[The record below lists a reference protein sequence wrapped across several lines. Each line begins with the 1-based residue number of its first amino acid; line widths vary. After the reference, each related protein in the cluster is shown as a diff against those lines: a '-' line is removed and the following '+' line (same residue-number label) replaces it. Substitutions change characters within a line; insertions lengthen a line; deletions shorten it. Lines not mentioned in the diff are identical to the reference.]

1 MKRKLTTN
9 PSLDLNKNTL
19 SKTTYMKSI
28 LPNLLLVSLVVVAVS
43 CQKPAEGV
51 DAQKAQL
58 VELKKQAADINAQIR
73 ALETEI
79 AKADPDAFRTNEILV
94 ATLVPGKKEFV
105 RTIDLRGSVE
115 SRKNVLLSSEA
126 MGSIQ
131 SLPATEG
138 KKVRAGEL
146 LVALDG
152 SIIQNS
158 IKELD
163 TQIELAK
170 VVFERQENLWKQKI
184 GTEIRYLEAKSTYE
198 SLVGKKKTLQ
208 SQLNQTR
215 VYAPFDGT
223 VDAVYVNNGEMVS
236 PGLPLVRVINP
247 SDTYVSAEV
256 SEVHLGKFKV
266 GDKVEVSLP
275 GKELKTTGTVKA
287 VSSVINEKNRTFSL
301 EIQLPTNQTSMYKP
315 NQVAVVKIADYR
327 NPSTVSV
334 PSDIILSGKSER
346 YVYSVVKN
354 GNSVEAKKV
363 IIETGAST
371 NGWTEVKSGLDG
383 TEELIV
389 AGHREVTDGTAVR
402 ISTTN

>member
-1 MKRKLTTN
+1 MNGLNRIA
-9 PSLDLNKNTL
+9 DLQNFENT
-19 SKTTYMKSI
+19 KPKYMKSI
-28 LPNLLLVSLVVVAVS
+28 LLNLLLVSLVIVVVS
-43 CQKPAEGV
+43 CQKPAERV

-79 AKADPDAFRTNEILV
+79 AKADPNAIKGNQTLV
-94 ATLVPGKKEFV
+94 ATLVPGRKEFI

-115 SRKNVLLSSEA
+115 SRKNVLLSAEA
-126 MGSIQ
+126 MGAIQ

-152 SIIQNS
+152 SILQNS

-170 VVFERQENLWKQKI
+170 VVYERQENLWKQKI
-184 GTEIRYLEAKSTYE
+184 GTEIKYLEAKSTYE

-208 SQLNQTR
+208 AQLNQTR

-223 VDAVYVNNGEMVS
+223 VDAVYVKNGEMVS

-247 SDTYVSAEV
+247 SDSYVSAEV

-266 GDKVEVSLP
+266 GDKVEVTLP
-275 GKELKTTGTVKA
+275 GKNIACMSAVKA
-287 VSSVINEKNRTFSL
+287 VSSVINDKNRTFRL
-301 EIQLPTNQTSMYKP
+301 EIQIPDGQSHLFKP
-315 NQVAVVKIADYR
+315 NQVAVVKIADYKSA
-327 NPSTVSV
+327 NAVAV

-346 YVYSVVKN
+346 YVYKVVKN
-354 GNSVEAKKV
+354 GAGDEAEKV
-363 IIETGAST
+363 IIQTGEST
-371 NGWTEVKSGLDG
+371 NGWTEVTAGLDG
-383 TEELIV
+383 TEALIV
-389 AGHREVTDGTAVR
+389 AGHREVSDGTSVR
-402 ISTTN
+402 ISNIN